1 MNFFKKRAAL
11 EQTKKREIKRAI
23 LKTDTG
29 KTCEGCGAAL
39 KVTDA
44 LSGLFS
50 LLPIKENFCITCSR
64 KNFIEKN
71 EG

>member
-50 LLPIKENFCITCSR
+50 LIPTTENFCITCSR
-64 KNFIEKN
+64 KKFFE
-71 EG
+71 E

>member
-29 KTCEGCGAAL
+29 KSCECCGAAL

-50 LLPIKENFCITCSR
+50 VIQTKENFCITCSR
-64 KNFIEKN
+64 KKFFE
-71 EG
+71 E